1 MSNPKLERPAVR
13 AAGAGRGVLSFT
25 LTLLLI
31 EFLDELV
38 FGAREAAWPL
48 IRNDLGLSYAQVG
61 MLLSLPHLIGCFAE
75 LLLGILADV
84 WNRRAIVL
92 GGGFAFALALMVT
105 ASSNSFAL
113 LLVSFILIS
122 PASGAF
128 VGLSQATLMDSDA
141 ARHEHNMARWTL
153 FGSLGLVVGPLA
165 LGAAVAL
172 GASWRG
178 LFFAFALLALV
189 LLKLASRFRFAVTA
203 PRDEQTDSPA
213 LNGGVRKA
221 FEALKRREVL
231 RWLLL
236 LQFSDLMLDVLNGFL
251 ALYFVD
257 VVGVTKTEAGLAIA
271 VWTCVG
277 LPGDFLLIPL
287 LKRVRGLP
295 YLRVSALLVSLL
307 FPAFLLAPG
316 FAMKLMILGLLGLLN
331 AGWYSILKAQLY
343 TCMPGLSGTVMSLGS
358 LFGIAGG
365 MIPLALGVVA
375 ERLGLQPTLW
385 LLLAGPIAL
394 LIGIP
399 RRRATEGGKQ
409 KAEDSGS

>member
-1 MSNPKLERPAVR
+1 M
-13 AAGAGRGVLSFT
+13 GRGVLSLT

-48 IRNDLGLSYAQVG
+48 IRNDFGLSYVQVG
-61 MLLSLPHLIGCFAE
+61 MLLSLPHLIGHFVE

-92 GGGFAFALALMVT
+92 GGGAAFALALLVM
-105 ASSNSFAL
+105 ASSNGFTL
-113 LLVSFILIS
+113 LLVSLILLS

-153 FGSLGLVVGPLA
+153 FGSLGLVAGPLA
-165 LGAAVAL
+165 LGAAAWL

-178 LFFAFALLALV
+178 LFLAFALLSLA
-189 LLKLASRFRFAVTA
+189 LLKLASRFSFALPA
-203 PRDEQTDSPA
+203 HGDGQADEHA

-221 FEALKRREVL
+221 LQALRRREVL

-257 VVGVTKTEAGLAIA
+257 VVGVSESRAGLAMA
-271 VWTCVG
+271 VWAGVG
-277 LPGDFLLIPL
+277 LPGDLLLIPL
-287 LKRVRGLP
+287 LERVRGLP
-295 YLRVSALLVSLL
+295 YLRLSALLVSLL
-307 FPAFLLAPG
+307 FPAFLLTHD
-316 FAMKLMILGLLGLLN
+316 FATKLVILGLLGMLN

-343 TCMPGLSGTVMSLGS
+343 SCMPGLSGTVMSLGS
-358 LFGIAGG
+358 VFGLAGG
-365 MIPLALGVVA
+365 IIPLALGAVA
-375 ERLGLQPTLW
+375 ERLGLQATMW
-385 LLLAGPIAL
+385 LLLAGPVAL
-394 LIGIP
+394 LAGIP
-399 RRRATEGGKQ
+399 RKQ
-409 KAEDSGS
+409 KASGGGP